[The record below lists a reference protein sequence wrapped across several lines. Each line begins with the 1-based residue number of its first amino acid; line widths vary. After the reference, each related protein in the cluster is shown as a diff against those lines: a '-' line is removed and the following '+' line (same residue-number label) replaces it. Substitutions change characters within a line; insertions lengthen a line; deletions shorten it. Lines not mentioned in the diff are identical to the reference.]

1 MSENKETGVS
11 QKKHQLP
18 SLAELHHDVEKAFK
32 NDQFNLLLN
41 QEPPAHWVKKNQFAG
56 NTSYLPIEKVEFMLT
71 RIFQSW
77 RVEIMREGALFNSVY
92 AAIRLHYLNPITG
105 EWEYHDGVGAMP
117 VQTDAGKS
125 AADLGAIKS
134 SAVQMALP
142 GAVSYAIKD
151 AAEHLGKLFGRD
163 LNRKETMAFSG
174 AYSQEAINE
183 AAKKIKDAN
192 TAK

>member
-1 MSENKETGVS
+1 MADNKETGVA
-11 QKKHQLP
+11 KTKHQLP
-18 SLAELHHDVEKAFK
+18 SLTDLHHDTAVAFK

-41 QEPPAHWVKKNQFAG
+41 QEPVAGWVKENKFAG
-56 NTSYLPIEKVEFMLT
+56 NTKYIPIEKVEFLLT

-92 AAIRLHYLNPITG
+92 AAVRLHYLNPVTG
-105 EWEYHDGVGAMP
+105 VWEYHDGVGAMP
-117 VQTDAGKS
+117 IQTDAGKS

-163 LNRKETMAFSG
+163 LNRKETMAFTG
-174 AYSQEAINE
+174 AYSQEAID
-183 AAKKIKDAN
+183 ATAKKIKDAHS
-192 TAK
+192 AK